1 MANELMFIYIFIYLL
16 QHICL
21 HGLVICI
28 NINVKNVD
36 ILDIPQ
42 ININIYIH
50 VDTLLVFYF

>member
-1 MANELMFIYIFIYLL
+1 MNCLFIFIYLL

-28 NINVKNVD
+28 NINVKNLD

-42 ININIYIH
+42 ININIYMLIH
-50 VDTLLVFYF
+50 YLPFTFRD